1 MNSNLEEHFYLNDVW
16 CLYFHDPY
24 DMNWEPNSYKFIT
37 TISSIEDFIEIYNN
51 FHNLLSKGMFFIM
64 RENIMPRWEDDNN
77 KNGGCF
83 SFKINKNEVLD
94 KFFEVSSQ
102 ILGETLGKSDVISN
116 NINGI
121 SICPKKNYH
130 IIRIWIKNN
139 NNLAKDNYNFII
151 PNYSTLMYKSHLDSI

>member
-1 MNSNLEEHFYLNDVW
+1 MTMETFYLNDVW

-37 TISSIEDFIEIYNN
+37 TISSVNDFIEIYMTFNE
-51 FHNLLSKGMFFIM
+51 LLTKGMFFIM
-64 RENIMPRWEDDNN
+64 RDHIMPRWEDENN

-94 KFFEVSSQ
+94 KLFEVTAQ
-102 ILGETLGKSDVISN
+102 MLGETLGKCDNISS

-130 IIRIWIKNN
+130 IIRIWIKTNQ
-139 NNLAKDNYNFII
+139 NLSKDNYNFII

>member
-1 MNSNLEEHFYLNDVW
+1 MSDNYFNDVW
-16 CLYFHDPY
+16 SLYFHDPY

-37 TISSIEDFIEIYNN
+37 TISSVDDFIEIYKT
-51 FHNLLSKGMFFIM
+51 FSDLWSRGMFFIM
-64 RENIMPRWEDDNN
+64 REHITPRWEDDNN

-83 SFKINKNEVLD
+83 SFKINKTEVLD
-94 KFFEVSSQ
+94 KLFEFTSLV
-102 ILGETLGKSDVISN
+102 LGETLGKTDVISN

-130 IIRIWIKNN
+130 ILRIWIKTNQN
-139 NNLAKDNYNFII
+139 ISKDNYNFQI

>member
-1 MNSNLEEHFYLNDVW
+1 M
-16 CLYFHDPY
+16 
-24 DMNWEPNSYKFIT
+24 T
-37 TISSIEDFIEIYNN
+37 
-51 FHNLLSKGMFFIM
+51 
-64 RENIMPRWEDDNN
+64 RWEDENN

-102 ILGETLGKSDVISN
+102 ILGETLGKSDLISS

-139 NNLAKDNYNFII
+139 SNISKDNYNLII